1 MALYEEQGIIL
12 RTMKLGEA
20 DRIVTILTQ
29 GEGKIRAVAK
39 GVRKTKSRF
48 GGRLEPFTHV
58 DLHLYR
64 GRELD
69 IVTQADILSAFRP
82 IRENYDRFTAAEI
95 ICEAAE
101 KISEERERNARLFLL
116 TLNALRSLEMTDAD
130 ARSVADGFLL
140 RLTAQA
146 GFRPSLEACAECG
159 AVAVTRFSVHQGGM
173 VCDRCRD
180 GGAMAVGEGTIAY
193 LHALLVETPDP
204 KVSPE
209 ARTEAGAII
218 RSCLEFHM
226 SRPLRSWGH
235 LERGA

>member
-1 MALYEEQGIIL
+1 MALYAEQGLIL

-20 DRIVTILTQ
+20 DRIVSVLTQ

-58 DLHLYR
+58 DLLLYR

-69 IVTQADILSAFRP
+69 IVTQADILSPFRGL
-82 IRENYDRFTAAEI
+82 REDYGRFTAASI

-116 TLNALRSLEMTDAD
+116 TLNSLRALEDTASD
-130 ARSVADGFLL
+130 ARATSDSFLL
-140 RLTAQA
+140 RLASLS

-159 AVAVTRFSVHQGGM
+159 ATAVKRFSVHQGGM

-180 GGAMAVGEGTIAY
+180 GGAISVGEATVPY
-193 LHALLVETPDP
+193 MLSLLAETPEPVGDGT
-204 KVSPE
+204 
-209 ARTEAGAII
+209 RGEAGAII
-218 RSCLEFHM
+218 RTYLEHHLN
-226 SRPLRSWGH
+226 RPLRSWGH
-235 LERGA
+235 LERA

>member
-1 MALYEEQGIIL
+1 MALYSEQGLIL
-12 RTMKLGEA
+12 KTMKLGEA
-20 DRIVTILTQ
+20 DRIVTVLTQ
-29 GEGKIRAVAK
+29 GEGKVRAVAK

-58 DLHLYR
+58 DLLLYR

-69 IVTQADILSAFRP
+69 IVTQADILSPFRRL
-82 IRENYDRFTAAEI
+82 REDYDRFTAASL

-116 TLNALRSLEMTDAD
+116 VLNSLRGLEDPASD
-130 ARSVADGFLL
+130 ARSTSDSFLL
-140 RLTAQA
+140 RLASLS

-159 AVAVTRFSVHQGGM
+159 AAAVKRFSVHQGGM

-180 GGAMAVGEGTIAY
+180 GGAISVGEGTVPYMLSLLDETIQIAEDR
-193 LHALLVETPDP
+193 V
-204 KVSPE
+204 
-209 ARTEAGAII
+209 RNEAGAII
-218 RSCLEFHM
+218 RNYLEHHM
-226 SRPLRSWGH
+226 NRPLRAWGH